1 MKESIR
7 VFKLSNGDTV
17 IGATLTDDEIF
28 DFTKPIQISYPLKMV
43 VMGRMMGHNQ
53 QESLSLSP
61 WVHTMTESE
70 YVDINSKNVIMSA
83 PASTGLQR
91 YYNHCVNQFDFKE
104 EPYEELTGPTDE
116 DLDEIEKS
124 IDDMDIMHNDSSDT
138 IH

>member
-1 MKESIR
+1 
-7 VFKLSNGDTV
+7 
-17 IGATLTDDEIF
+17 
-28 DFTKPIQISYPLKMV
+28 
-43 VMGRMMGHNQ
+43 
-53 QESLSLSP
+53 
-61 WVHTMTESE
+61 
-70 YVDINSKNVIMSA
+70 MSA